1 MLQLLGP
8 VTLRGVEALVQ
19 GIGFWYRLQQFC
31 LHQLHS
37 TKKAAGE
44 LRDERLRKRSGRR
57 ERRPHAARRTPRYR
71 AVVTAHTSDGRERT
85 AAADKRHLPA
95 QTFCFYILDLV
106 HALLTSAR
114 TSALLALVRYEAADE

>member
-1 MLQLLGP
+1 VLQLLGP

-19 GIGFWYRLQQFC
+19 GIGFWYTVQQFC

-57 ERRPHAARRTPRYR
+57 EGRMQHAGLRDTAQSSQLTRATVASGQRPP
-71 AVVTAHTSDGRERT
+71 TSDICRR
-85 AAADKRHLPA
+85 KLFVF
-95 QTFCFYILDLV
+95 TF
-106 HALLTSAR
+106 
-114 TSALLALVRYEAADE
+114 